1 MNPLHLVPL
10 AEPVPAEWG
19 WFKLFLILGFA
30 VHILLVNIVIGVSV
44 ISLFAS
50 FGRKKTLAP
59 VRRDLDQKLTVVF
72 ALAVNFGVLPFLF
85 LQVLYGQFVYVSSQL
100 MAVYWLSAVLLALIA
115 YYLLY
120 WSKFGKDTPDAVGN
134 AAKGLT
140 VLLLLTVAFLFS
152 NNMTLMLRPETW
164 AAFFTPSDG
173 TLLNL
178 SDPVLLPRF
187 LHFVIASV
195 AVGGLFIA
203 IVQTLK
209 GEKGKEA
216 DAGAIALGM
225 KYLTF
230 ATLLQIPAGFWFQ
243 MRLPRD
249 IMHLFL
255 GGSLPHTAVFLF
267 SLLLIIQTLYFGL
280 KKAVWAAA
288 GSMLVLVFAM
298 INMRDMVRTAYLNP
312 FFRIQSL
319 ENTGQYSAFLFF
331 AFSLFVSAGLIWY
344 VTELAR
350 KTLQSKPERSGI

>member
-19 WFKLFLILGFA
+19 WFKLFLMVGFA
-30 VHILLVNIVIGVSV
+30 AHILLINIVIGVSV

-59 VRRDLDQKLTVVF
+59 VRRELDQKLTVVF

-120 WSKFGKDTPDAVGN
+120 WSKFSKDTPDAVGK
-134 AAKGLT
+134 AAKGMT
-140 VLLLLTVAFLFS
+140 VLLLLAVAFIFS

-164 AAFFTPSDG
+164 GAFFTNPDG

-178 SDPVLLPRF
+178 SDPVLLPRYF
-187 LHFVIASV
+187 HFVIASV

-203 IVQTLK
+203 IIQTLK
-209 GEKGKEA
+209 AEKGKEA
-216 DAGAIALGM
+216 DEQTIALGM
-225 KYLTF
+225 KYFTF

-243 MRLPRD
+243 MRLPRE

-255 GGSLPHTAVFLF
+255 GGSLPHTAVFLL
-267 SLLLIIQTLYFGL
+267 SLLLIIQTLYFGF
-280 KKAVWAAA
+280 KKTVWPAAF
-288 GSMLVLVFAM
+288 SLLVLVFAM
-298 INMRDMVRTAYLNP
+298 INMRDMVRTAYLEP
-312 FFRIQSL
+312 FFSVHRL
-319 ENTGQYSAFLFF
+319 ENTGQYSSFLFF
-331 AFSLFVSAGLIWY
+331 AFSLFVSAGLILY
-344 VTELAR
+344 VLELAR
-350 KTLQSKPERSGI
+350 KALQSKPERSGI